1 MTNHKLLPLGLAL
14 ISACLCVGQTSHA
27 PFACNLKAF
36 TPEERQRWRAL
47 IDQTTGAVMS
57 ARELPD
63 GYALHLDTRK
73 VSLLQAAEWIALER
87 RCCPFFDF
95 QLDVHGEDG
104 AVWLA
109 LKGREGVKQFIQQ
122 DFKGLEDRMRK

>member
-1 MTNHKLLPLGLAL
+1 MINHKLLPLGLAL
-14 ISACLCVGQTSHA
+14 LSACLCVGQSSQA

-36 TPEERQRWRAL
+36 TPEQRQRWRAL
-47 IDQTTGAVMS
+47 IEQTIGAVMS
-57 ARELPD
+57 VRELPD

-73 VSLLQAAEWIALER
+73 VSLVQAAEWIALER

-104 AVWLA
+104 TVWLA